1 MHAINDPHDDMLL
14 APRDTTVVTQAT
26 AANDTFPAPY
36 DLEEGANILSDDEV
50 EGFGDVQSARKLRDR
65 IRNRNISR
73 PSSRPTRASHR
84 GYSSFLFGLGDTQ
97 APVRRVAPPRPSA
110 GFLPG
115 MGDLEGQKAAPGRMR
130 TKVRAKG
137 QANGAMNVI
146 RRRPASI
153 ACFGGM
159 GDFAVPPTM
168 MLVIGA
174 AALYF
179 MLRK

>member
-65 IRNRNISR
+65 IRNRSISR

-84 GYSSFLFGLGDTQ
+84 GYSSFLFGLGDRP
-97 APVRRVAPPRPSA
+97 AKLVEVVIEADHRRVVHLDREDGVPGGLDMADRPVVEVA
-110 GFLPG
+110 LEAAVAFRVVIEDQDHALG
-115 MGDLEGQKAAPGRMR
+115 MVPEGEPFSMLDAWSR
-130 TKVRAKG
+130 TR
-137 QANGAMNVI
+137 
-146 RRRPASI
+146 SI
-153 ACFGGM
+153 H
-159 GDFAVPPTM
+159 P
-168 MLVIGA
+168 
-174 AALYF
+174 F
-179 MLRK
+179 MEV